1 MIMIRDFILIPV
13 FRPYMDEDEKREVL
27 RVLDSRWWG
36 LGPETEKFEGEFL
49 GYLKATYGVA
59 TNSGTAALHI
69 ALQSLNLRKND
80 EVILPSFTFVSTA
93 HSIKYVGATP
103 VFADIEKSTLTIDPR
118 SIEEKITGRTKA
130 IIVVH
135 YGGHSCRMDEI
146 LKIAKEYDISVI
158 EDCAHAAGAEY
169 KNKKLGTLGDFSA
182 FSFHAVKNIATGD
195 GGMVVSKS
203 SKYVEQMKSF
213 RWVGITKTTWDR
225 YAPSSTKSEEN
236 KSSYDVE
243 NFGFKYHM
251 NDIQAAIARV
261 QLRRLD
267 YVNEIRRKLVD
278 RYRDNLQG
286 IDKIDLQSQEKWAKS
301 SNHLFVILSKERNR
315 IMKYLNNTGIATSI
329 HYTPVHKFSAYS
341 KDYPNLSLPV
351 TEDASNEILTL
362 PLFPD
367 LTEEQVDYISGK
379 IKEAIR

>member
-1 MIMIRDFILIPV
+1 MIPV

-49 GYLKATYGVA
+49 NYLNASYGVA
-59 TNSGTAALHI
+59 TNSGTAALHV
-69 ALQSLNLRKND
+69 ALQNLNLRKKD
-80 EVILPSFTFVSTA
+80 EIILPSFTFVSTA
-93 HSIKYVGATP
+93 HAIKYVGATP
-103 VFADIEKSTLTIDPR
+103 IFADIDRSTLTIDPD
-118 SIEEKITGRTKA
+118 SITEKVTQRTKA

-135 YGGHSCRMDEI
+135 YGGHSCKMDEI
-146 LKIAKEYDISVI
+146 LKIAKESDISVI

-195 GGMVVSKS
+195 GGMVISRD

-225 YAPSSTKSEEN
+225 YAPSVTESEEN

-267 YVNEIRRKLVD
+267 HVNEIRRNLVS
-278 RYRDNLQG
+278 RYRDNLQR
-286 IDKIDLQSQEKWAKS
+286 IDKIDLQCHESWAKS
-301 SNHLFVILSKERNR
+301 SNHLFVIVSKERNK
-315 IMKYLNNTGIATSI
+315 IMKHLNNAGIATSI
-329 HYTPVHKFSAYS
+329 HYTPIHKFSVYS
-341 KDYPNLSLPV
+341 NDYPNLSLPV
-351 TEDASNEILTL
+351 TEDISNKVLTL
-362 PLFPD
+362 PLFPE
-367 LTEEQVDYISGK
+367 LTEDQVDFVSGK
-379 IKEAIR
+379 IIESLK